1 MGRVT
6 NGSRKLQTL
15 EALESNVRSYS
26 RSFPAIFSRA
36 RGSIMLTDDG
46 RTVIDFLS
54 GAGTLNY
61 GHNNHRI
68 KTAITDY
75 LASDAVVHGLDM
87 ATPAKLEFLRTFSS
101 VILRERNLQY
111 RFQFTGPTGANAIE
125 AALKL
130 SRKITGRQNI
140 ISFTH
145 GYHGMSVGAISASGN
160 RFYRAASGVSL
171 ASATFMPYDGYL
183 GPAVDTADYV
193 RKILVDESSGVD
205 CPAAILVETV
215 QGEGG
220 INVASRKW
228 LQSIQTIAKDVG
240 ALFIVD
246 DIQMG
251 CGRTGEFFSF
261 EFAALAPDIIVL
273 SKSLS
278 GYGLPLSM
286 LLIKDGRDA
295 WQPGEHTGT
304 FRGNNLALVSATAA
318 INLYWR
324 SQTFPEGVQRM
335 GELMRRRLEAIAAEH
350 EHSFAVRG
358 RGMALGFDCQ
368 TAAVAEATARKAF
381 DKGLIVERCGPDDQV
396 VKFLPALTIDLEI
409 LNQGLQIFEESLA
422 ETMKQIKVAGSD
434 PCRPSGQL

>member
-1 MGRVT
+1 MSGVISE
-6 NGSRKLQTL
+6 SRKMQAFET
-15 EALESNVRSYS
+15 LESNVRSYS

-36 RGSIMLTDDG
+36 RGSIMLTESG
-46 RTVIDFLS
+46 RKIIDFLS

-61 GHNNHRI
+61 GHNNRQI
-68 KTAITDY
+68 KAAITEY

-87 ATPAKLEFLRTFSS
+87 ATPAKLEFMETFSS
-101 VILRERNLQY
+101 VILRERDLKY

-130 SRKITGRQNI
+130 SRKVTGRQNI
-140 ISFTH
+140 ISFTR
-145 GYHGMSVGAISASGN
+145 GYHGMSLGAIAASGN
-160 RFYRAASGVSL
+160 RFYRTASGVSL
-171 ASATFMPYDGYL
+171 SGATFMPYDGYL
-183 GPAVDTADYV
+183 GPAVDTADYL
-193 RKILVDESSGVD
+193 RKVLMDESSGID

-220 INVASRKW
+220 INAAGKEW
-228 LQSIQTIAKDVG
+228 LQSIQAIAKNVG

-251 CGRTGEFFSF
+251 CGRTGDFFSF
-261 EFAALAPDIIVL
+261 EFAALSPDIVVL

-286 LLIKDGRDA
+286 LLIKDGLDA

-324 SQTFPEGVQRM
+324 SRTFSQGIQHM
-335 GELMRRRLEAIAAEH
+335 GDFMRRRLEAIASEH
-350 EHSFAVRG
+350 GNSFSVRG
-358 RGMALGFDCQ
+358 RGMALGFDFQ
-368 TAAVAEATARKAF
+368 VAEIAEAATRRAF
-381 DKGLIVERCGPDDQV
+381 EKGLIVERCGPVDQI
-396 VKFLPALTIDLEI
+396 VKFLPALTIDLET
-409 LNQGLQIFEESLA
+409 LNQGLEIFEESLA
-422 ETMKQIKVAGSD
+422 ETLKEARVAVT
-434 PCRPSGQL
+434 